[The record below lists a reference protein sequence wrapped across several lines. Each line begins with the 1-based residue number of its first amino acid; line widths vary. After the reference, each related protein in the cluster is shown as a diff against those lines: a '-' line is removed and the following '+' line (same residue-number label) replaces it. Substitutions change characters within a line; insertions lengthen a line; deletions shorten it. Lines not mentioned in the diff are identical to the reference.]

1 MKTVTY
7 DYINDKYVFHFGLD
21 PCVKSYKVF
30 DNKTVVVTFE
40 DGSIERS
47 ICDDEDTFSLE
58 MGLSI
63 CILKHFCCGSSG
75 YNKMIKSIIRR
86 QEDFD
91 KAEEKKKEE
100 EKNRRLARERA
111 KAKKARKRKEKQ
123 IEIFKEALIRANKEI
138 AREKSDDKN

>member
-91 KAEEKKKEE
+91 KEEEKKERRREE
-100 EKNRRLARERA
+100 QEVG
-111 KAKKARKRKEKQ
+111 KRKSQ
-123 IEIFKEALIRANKEI
+123 
-138 AREKSDDKN
+138 S